1 MPRPNFRPAP
11 GHPLVSPAEPHL
23 TDTHS
28 RRGEPVLQQPQFS
41 IPADQRFARR
51 HRTGKYPRPAIFA
64 GRGSTAAGGAS
75 ADARGSG
82 AGEPGGMD
90 LCATVDAMFAP
101 ARHAGL
107 VGVEVELIPVTDTP
121 LPRPVA
127 PAWLAAGFD
136 EEFINAAAPTFE
148 PGGQLEL
155 SPPPRPT
162 LESLIADIEMLWRR
176 ATAIAAARGI
186 RLESVGVNP
195 YHSCADVPLRL
206 PTPRYLAMQQAFDEV
221 SPDGRR
227 MMRLTASL
235 QIAVDL
241 LPGQAGR
248 EQWLVANLAG
258 PPLAAAFANSAV
270 DAGLPSGPVGQRT
283 WIWQNVDLRRT
294 GYDGRHLD
302 LTDPVGA
309 YAAFAAAAPRLP
321 IQEAERPA
329 YHLSTLFPPVRPRGG
344 YLEVRYLDA
353 QPPWRIPEAV
363 RTVASLLYDDQ
374 ARHDALDLL
383 LPRAQDQHRAWTE
396 AAAGHSPEAEALLAI
411 ARSAR
416 PAVDATLPAVAAALA
431 SGGVA

>member
-1 MPRPNFRPAP
+1 
-11 GHPLVSPAEPHL
+11 
-23 TDTHS
+23 
-28 RRGEPVLQQPQFS
+28 
-41 IPADQRFARR
+41 
-51 HRTGKYPRPAIFA
+51 
-64 GRGSTAAGGAS
+64 
-75 ADARGSG
+75 
-82 AGEPGGMD
+82 
-90 LCATVDAMFAP
+90 MFAP
-101 ARHAGL
+101 ARHPGL
-107 VGVEVELIPVTDTP
+107 VGVELELIPVTDTP

-127 PAWLAAGFD
+127 PARLAAGFD
-136 EEFINAAAPTFE
+136 AEFVKAAAPSFE

-155 SPPPRPT
+155 SLPPRPT
-162 LESLIADIEMLWRR
+162 VEALVADVAVLSRR
-176 ATAIAAARGI
+176 AAAIAAARGV
-186 RLESVGVNP
+186 RLESVGLNP

-206 PTPRYLAMQQAFDEV
+206 PSQRYLAMQQAFDEV
-221 SPDGRR
+221 GPDGRR

-270 DAGLPSGPVGQRT
+270 AAGRPTGIAGART
-283 WIWQNVDLRRT
+283 RIWQNADLRRT

-302 LTDPVGA
+302 LTNPVGA
-309 YAAFAAAAPRLP
+309 YAAFAAAAPQLP

-353 QPPWRIPEAV
+353 QPLWRIPETV
-363 RTVASLLYDDQ
+363 GTVASLLYDDL

-383 LPRAQDQHRAWTE
+383 LPRAQDQHRAWSE
-396 AAAGHSPEAEALLAI
+396 AATGHSPETEALLAI
-411 ARSAR
+411 ARSAAR
-416 PAVDATLPAVAAALA
+416 AASPAVAAALV